1 MGAMLLVV
9 CSERI
14 TTLLKSVT
22 SVGRA
27 PLAKARRGHPT
38 EIEVLLV
45 LLIGAL
51 SVPTITR
58 AQSIC
63 ESCEVQLGL
72 GGTYHFWGPTG
83 GLVLAATMNWDA
95 SRYELGVFRVARAQV
110 LRDHAYPDGH
120 LMADPY
126 WGVSLSRR
134 WQVFEKGPV
143 KGFVGFGLA
152 LKTESD
158 QLSATRWDFAE
169 QLGLR
174 FRIPGKVAVGEL
186 TVRHWSNA
194 GIRLPNHG
202 QDFVALTIRL
212 NSGRF
217 GIDKASQI
225 PLEPTFQSR
234 NALRRSYSAPSVD
247 NLLGPEKDAASA
259 EPLREK

>member
-1 MGAMLLVV
+1 MCAMLLVV

-14 TTLLKSVT
+14 ATLLKSAT
-22 SVGRA
+22 SPARA
-27 PLAKARRGHPT
+27 LLAKVRRGYPSK
-38 EIEVLLV
+38 IGVALV

-51 SVPTITR
+51 SDPAITR
-58 AQSIC
+58 AQSMC
-63 ESCEVQLGL
+63 QSCEVQLGL
-72 GGTYHFWGPTG
+72 GSTYHFWGPTG
-83 GLVLAATMNWDA
+83 GLVLAATMDWDA
-95 SRYELGVFRVARAQV
+95 NRYEFGVFRVASAQF

-134 WQVFEKGPV
+134 WQVFERGPV

-169 QLGLR
+169 QAGLR
-174 FRIPGKVAVGEL
+174 FRIPGQVAVGEL

-202 QDFVALTIRL
+202 QDFVTLTIRL
-212 NSGRF
+212 NTGRF

-225 PLEPTFQSR
+225 ALEPTFQSR
-234 NALRRSYSAPSVD
+234 NT
-247 NLLGPEKDAASA
+247 LLARNFEVEGSLP
-259 EPLREK
+259 

>member
-1 MGAMLLVV
+1 MAGMRFAVLMCAMLLVG

-22 SVGRA
+22 SLGRA
-27 PLAKARRGHPT
+27 LLAKARRGHLA
-38 EIEVLLV
+38 LLV
-45 LLIGAL
+45 LLLGSL
-51 SVPTITR
+51 SAPTITQ
-58 AQSIC
+58 AQSLC
-63 ESCEVQLGL
+63 ESCEVQLGV

-83 GLVLAATMNWDA
+83 GLVLAVTMDWDA
-95 SRYELGVFRVARAQV
+95 NRYELGVFRVASAQV

-134 WQVFEKGPV
+134 WQLFQMGPV
-143 KGFVGFGLA
+143 QGFGGLGLA

-174 FRIPGKVAVGEL
+174 FRLPGQVAVGEL
-186 TVRHWSNA
+186 TMRHWSDA

-202 QDFVALTIRL
+202 QDFVTFTIRL
-212 NSGRF
+212 NTGRF
-217 GIDKASQI
+217 GIDRADQI
-225 PLEPTFQSR
+225 QLEPAFQSR
-234 NALRRSYSAPSVD
+234 TTLLAK
-247 NLLGPEKDAASA
+247 NLDAEGSL
-259 EPLREK
+259 P